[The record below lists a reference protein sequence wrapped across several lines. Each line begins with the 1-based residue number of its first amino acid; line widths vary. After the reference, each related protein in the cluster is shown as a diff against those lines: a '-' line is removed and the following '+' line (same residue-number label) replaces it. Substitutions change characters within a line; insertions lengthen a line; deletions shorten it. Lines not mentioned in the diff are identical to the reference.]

1 MSVTK
6 EVVLLEGLLKGEGHQ
21 RKCRVKAVRHAT
33 YEDECTTPNCLSY
46 SRCEIEDSDDFPDGD
61 YELEFDSHR
70 VALTK
75 KSGHYLLQC
84 PDQSDSAN
92 LSHAD

>member
-33 YEDECTTPNCLSY
+33 YEDECTTPNRLSY

-84 PDQSDSAN
+84 PGQSDSAN